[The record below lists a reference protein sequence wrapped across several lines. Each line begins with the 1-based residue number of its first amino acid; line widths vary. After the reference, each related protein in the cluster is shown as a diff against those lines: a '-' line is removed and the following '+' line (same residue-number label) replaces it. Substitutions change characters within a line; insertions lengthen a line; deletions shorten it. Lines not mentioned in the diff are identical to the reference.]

1 MCVLTFYVNCYI
13 INIYQFEGGLI
24 MPTKEVA
31 TREEMLMLF
40 SYPETFS
47 WLANSFYQNTL
58 NPKHKAFLID
68 NGLTTPDGKMLSLCN
83 IFRLF
88 E

>member
-1 MCVLTFYVNCYI
+1 
-13 INIYQFEGGLI
+13 
-24 MPTKEVA
+24 MPTNGNA
-31 TREEMLMLF
+31 IREKMLMLL
-40 SYPETFS
+40 SYPETFF

-58 NPKHKAFLID
+58 NPKYKAFLIE